1 MNNPLTVSVT
11 IEAPLT
17 RVWECLTEPLHVQ
30 QWCHAS
36 ADWGVGTVTN
46 DLKVGGVF
54 ATEMKALDGSAGF
67 IFNGVYTEVTPLK
80 SYAYTMEDGRCV
92 EVTLVDTGTG
102 VIVTEIFEPESENS
116 RELQAEGW
124 QAILT
129 NLKLY
134 TESL

>member
-1 MNNPLTVSVT
+1 MKTPLTVSVT
-11 IEAPLT
+11 IDAPLA

-46 DLKVGGVF
+46 DLRIGGAF
-54 ATEMKALDGSAGF
+54 ATEMKALDGSQGF
-67 IFNGVYTEVTPLK
+67 VFSGIYTEVTPQK
-80 SYAYTMEDGRCV
+80 SYAYTMEDGRTV
-92 EVTLVDTGTG
+92 VVTLIESGTG
-102 VIVTEIFEPESENS
+102 VTVSEVFDPEDENPP
-116 RELQAEGW
+116 ELQAQGW
-124 QAILT
+124 QSILT